1 MRLQMYVF
9 PTRSSSVSTHGQMRL
24 TCNKVRFEAAF
35 ALAIRES
42 ESCLS
47 CTTATLI

>member
-1 MRLQMYVF
+1 M
-9 PTRSSSVSTHGQMRL
+9 STHGQMRL

-47 CTTATLI
+47 CTTATLIQFEVWIANVHK